1 MKRKIKE
8 SKVGDSEV
16 IRVKNREGV
25 KVSFRV
31 VRIKLRNGSLK
42 YRVQWTEPIKGI
54 KKKDRGDK
62 RFNERWEVESFVIRW
77 EEDESAIAG
86 KYTNRPTTLTQQQL
100 KDAEYAIGLLPDQVT
115 LQQAAQFY
123 LDGSPNE
130 NKSVQEAYDAW
141 MTSGK
146 DEENLRKI
154 SLDDRRNSLRE
165 FIKKYG
171 WQSLI
176 GVNEEMV
183 RTLIFKRGRKPQ
195 TAIGYL
201 SNFKA
206 FFNFCIKRE
215 WLKKSPIHHLSKP
228 KIDIKVPEILTVE
241 EARRLIEVASA
252 HRDGIILAYFSIA
265 LFCGI
270 RPAEIHGGL
279 MRSKA
284 SKETRPITWEDMEL
298 DSENPVIR
306 LTRTKGRRPRIV
318 PIPPNCVALLRSVK
332 QHPIFPKKNGRTR
345 FKEVIAKAGLTDW
358 INDCCRHSW
367 ASYYYASNPS
377 QAPDMIARVAGNSGW
392 VLEQHYINPKL
403 SKTDGEEF
411 FQLSV

>member
-8 SKVGDSEV
+8 LRVGDCEIIS
-16 IRVKNREGV
+16 VKNREGN
-25 KVSFRV
+25 KVTFRI
-31 VRIKLRNGSLK
+31 VRIKLGNGKLK

-54 KKKDRGDK
+54 KKLDRGDK
-62 RFNERWEVESFVIRW
+62 RFGEKWEVESFVSKW

-100 KDAEYAIGLLPDQVT
+100 KDAEYAIGILPQNIT
-115 LQQAAQFY
+115 LQKAAQFY
-123 LDGSPNE
+123 IDGSPNE
-130 NKSVQEAYDAW
+130 NKTVKEAYDSW
-141 MTSGK
+141 MMVGR

-154 SLDDRRNSLRE
+154 SLDDRKNGLLS
-165 FIKKYG
+165 FIKKHG
-171 WQSLI
+171 WQSLVGI
-176 GVNEEMV
+176 NEELV
-183 RTLIFKRGRKPQ
+183 RPFIFKSGRKPQ
-195 TAIGYL
+195 TSLGYL
-201 SNFKA
+201 ANFKA

-215 WLKKSPIHHLSKP
+215 WLKKSPIQHIAKP
-228 KIDIKVPEILTVE
+228 KIDIKVPEILSVE
-241 EARRLIEVASA
+241 KAGRLISVASD
-252 HRDGIILAYFSIA
+252 HKDGVMLPYFSIA

-279 MRSKA
+279 MRTKA

-298 DSENPVIR
+298 DSEDPVIR

-318 PIPPNCVALLRSVK
+318 PIPSNCITLLRTVK

-345 FKEVIAKAGLTDW
+345 FKEVIGKAGLTDW
-358 INDCCRHSW
+358 VNDCCRHSW

-403 SKTDGEEF
+403 SKADGENYF
-411 FQLSV
+411 KIGL